1 MRARAG
7 AGSGEGL
14 LVHRQIAVSSCAL
27 GGGRLAGDLR
37 SLSIIPVMGP
47 SPLRPS
53 RLPKLPPPNTISLG
67 IGSQLV
73 SFGGTQTFGLE
84 PVSYDRCLSEAR
96 GHLFPEFCGCLRLR
110 FLGRRPVRSDS
121 GFSLWRMP
129 WCIWPPPTLMQAPSV
144 SVHSGGNGAWGTQVT
159 CPRPPACQQGRR
171 LQSRHVPS
179 QPCPHSGNLAWVTRS
194 TGFLLILCAW
204 DPVLCFC
211 VPEILLPF

>member
-1 MRARAG
+1 MRARAS

-53 RLPKLPPPNTISLG
+53 RLPKPPPPNTISLG

-96 GHLFPEFCGCLRLR
+96 GHLFPEYVLWMSQATFPGTQTSEERQW
-110 FLGRRPVRSDS
+110 FLSVADALVHLAASHPDAS
-121 GFSLWRMP
+121 
-129 WCIWPPPTLMQAPSV
+129 TV
-144 SVHSGGNGAWGTQVT
+144 SVRPQRRKWGLGDSSDLSKATSLSARTQVAKPARSLT
-159 CPRPPACQQGRR
+159 TLPPFWKPGMGYEVNWIFAHPVCLG
-171 LQSRHVPS
+171 SS
-179 QPCPHSGNLAWVTRS
+179 A
-194 TGFLLILCAW
+194 LLLCS
-204 DPVLCFC
+204 
-211 VPEILLPF
+211 